1 MSMSSSRSDV
11 KRLLDLYCG
20 LPHTAARRPS
30 ATDRRLATQLCDQA
44 IAFEL
49 IEAAFLL
56 AIARRNQRDPQA
68 LPLPPIRSLAYFRPV
83 IEELR
88 LHPPDPDYLRY
99 LRSLAADQVAQ
110 ISTDSRER

>member
-1 MSMSSSRSDV
+1 MSSSRSDV

-30 ATDRRLATQLCDQA
+30 AADRRLATKLCDQH
-44 IAFEL
+44 ITFDL
-49 IEAAFLL
+49 IEAALLL
-56 AIARRNQRDPQA
+56 AIARRNRRDPQA
-68 LPLPPIRSLAYFRPV
+68 PPLPPIRSLAYFLPL

-88 LHPPDPDYLRY
+88 LNPPQPDYLRY
-99 LRSLAADQVAQ
+99 LRSCAADLMVQ

>member
-1 MSMSSSRSDV
+1 MSSSRSDV

-30 ATDRRLATQLCDQA
+30 ATDRRLANQLCDQD
-44 IAFEL
+44 IDFDL
-49 IEAAFLL
+49 FEAALLL
-56 AIARRNQRDPQA
+56 AITRRNRRDPQA
-68 LPLPPIRSLAYFRPV
+68 PPLPPIRSLAYFLPI

-88 LHPPDPDYLRY
+88 LNPPDPDYLRY
-99 LRSLAADQVAQ
+99 LHSNAADQMTK

>member
-1 MSMSSSRSDV
+1 MSSRRSDV
-11 KRLLDLYCG
+11 QRLLDLYCG

-30 ATDRRLATQLCDQA
+30 ANDRWLATQLCDQA
-44 IAFEL
+44 IASDI

-56 AIARRNQRDPQA
+56 AIARRNRRDPQA
-68 LPLPPIRSLAYFRPV
+68 LPLPPIRSLAYFIPV

-88 LHPPDPDYLRY
+88 LNPPHPDYLRY
-99 LRSLAADQVAQ
+99 LRFSAGDQMIK

>member
-1 MSMSSSRSDV
+1 MSSSQDDV
-11 KRLLDLYCG
+11 QRLLDLYCG

-30 ATDRRLATQLCDQA
+30 AADRRLATKLCNQA
-44 IAFEL
+44 VAFDL

-56 AIARRNQRDPQA
+56 AITRRNRRDQQA
-68 LPLPPIRSLAYFRPV
+68 PPLPPIRSLAYFLPL

-88 LHPPDPDYLRY
+88 REPPDPEYLRY
-99 LRSLAADQVAQ
+99 LRSCAGDQMSK

>member
-1 MSMSSSRSDV
+1 MSSSRYDV
-11 KRLLDLYCG
+11 QRLLDLYCG

-30 ATDRRLATQLCDQA
+30 MTDRRLATQLCDQA
-44 IAFEL
+44 IAFDL

-56 AIARRNQRDPQA
+56 AIARRSRRGPQA
-68 LPLPPIRSLAYFRPV
+68 TPLPPIRSLAYFLPV

-88 LHPPDPDYLRY
+88 LHPPHPEYLRY
-99 LRSLAADQVAQ
+99 LRSSADQMTQ

>member
-1 MSMSSSRSDV
+1 MSNCRHDIQ
-11 KRLLDLYCG
+11 RLLDLYCG

-30 ATDRRLATQLCDQA
+30 AADRKLAAQLCDHA
-44 IAFEL
+44 IAFDL

-56 AIARRNQRDPQA
+56 AIARRNRRDPQEP
-68 LPLPPIRSLAYFRPV
+68 PLPPIRSLAYFLPV

-99 LRSLAADQVAQ
+99 LRSRASDQMAQ